1 MTPKKLYSTLAVA
14 ETITWALLIGG
25 MILKYTGVTPV
36 GVRIGGGIHG
46 FVFLSYC
53 VATVLIWIN
62 NRWSFGRGILG
73 LLSAIVPFATIP
85 FEKNADKAGV
95 LDGPWRFTAASNDPN
110 ERPANLPEHAL
121 AFAVR
126 KPLPALII
134 VVIGLALVFT
144 GLLALGS
151 PVEWFKN

>member
-25 MILKYTGVTPV
+25 MILKYTNVTPL
-36 GVRIGGGIHG
+36 GVRIAGGIHG
-46 FVFLSYC
+46 FVFLTYC
-53 VATVLIWIN
+53 VATVMIWMN

-73 LLSAIVPFATIP
+73 LLSSVIPFATIP
-85 FEKNADKAGV
+85 FEKQADKAGV
-95 LDGPWRFTAASNDPN
+95 LNGAWRFTADALDPH
-110 ERPANLPEHAL
+110 ERPGNVAEHGL

-126 KPLPALII
+126 KPIVTLI
-134 VVIGLALVFT
+134 VVLIAVALVFS

-151 PVEWFKN
+151 PLEWFKN

>member
-25 MILKYTGVTPV
+25 MILKYTGVTPI

-46 FVFLSYC
+46 FTFLSYC
-53 VATVLIWIN
+53 AATVLIWIN
-62 NRWSFGRGILG
+62 NQWTFGRGALG
-73 LLSAIVPFATIP
+73 LVSAIVPFATIP
-85 FEKNADKAGV
+85 FEKNAEKIGA
-95 LDGPWRFTAASNDPN
+95 LDGAWRFSEDSGDPKQ
-110 ERPANLPEHAL
+110 RPQNLPEHAL

-126 KPLPALII
+126 QPILALII
-134 VVIGLALVFT
+134 VVIGLVVVFG

-151 PVEWFKN
+151 PLEWFKN